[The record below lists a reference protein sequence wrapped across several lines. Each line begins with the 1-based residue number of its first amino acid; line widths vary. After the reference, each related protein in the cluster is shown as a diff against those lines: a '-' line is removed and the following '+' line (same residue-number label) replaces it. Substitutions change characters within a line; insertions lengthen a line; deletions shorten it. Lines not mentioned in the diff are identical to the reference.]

1 MFNSY
6 FGLKY
11 KNFGFFCFFFFGCQ
25 ANLETMFF
33 ICVGLKLLSLD
44 KVFFSTVLVFH
55 EVPI

>member
-11 KNFGFFCFFFFGCQ
+11 KNFGFFFFFFGCQ